1 MPREA
6 LALAAGVLI
15 ALGTAAAQQPSARG
29 AMPLPARAA
38 AVASALG
45 LPRADPALLPIDIVR
60 LLYSA
65 GQGPRTPSDPAY
77 FALQEALGAQRT
89 DGDEVPLPL
98 TPAIWRTRLLRDPG
112 VADERLALR
121 IFTHRDTALLYYGL
135 YAMDDPTLAWIASHE
150 EVLDTFKRHPG
161 LTAAFGRSLRIR
173 DGTVVTPGS
182 PGADAIWGDLAA
194 AQPGDPAAFIARLFE
209 SHAGRLALLYDA
221 VAQLDAPH
229 QRFAL
234 IAGGGIR
241 ARALLQAVI
250 AASPDWVVEDRP
262 LFRPPVDVALLLR
275 AVRLDDRGG
284 VAPPAGR
291 ALWEQICD
299 VRNRY
304 GDPAGSDVDAAW
316 LAACIL
322 DAAPPVARTRL
333 TAFLFAQRAY
343 AGNAA
348 GSEQARLVEVVRA
361 VMHYPALI
369 LTLER
374 SGVGDLE
381 VYEQAARRT
390 ASIERLRG
398 DDRRMAF
405 TLFQGAVALI
415 DRARWAETLTPDA
428 GRRAAAALFA
438 LEPRPATYG
447 ADVAKWIATEFLAA
461 ANDRASAGG
470 SLEIKVLRALSGVAD
485 AHAPV
490 VEWERR
496 RYRVDPAAAEFKR
509 LQRIRARQGAA
520 SLDAAAGRVNAR
532 AGGRML
538 ADTLAAIVY
547 AIQLGDPDGS
557 ALSGGRVWA
566 RHEFDA
572 PRYLGDQRRGWRVA
586 TEMFGA
592 DGWRLTGSL
601 LALEGPLAPLA
612 LRRMDA
618 NNVPP
623 EPRLSENDRRT
634 IAHTAALLNPYH
646 LTDSDRDRIAAA
658 LARGRARVAALAQ
671 SPGTIADVARESR
684 IGQWRT
690 RAIEWRLARGTA
702 DPAGPFTLLELLRL
716 GGVDVPSAW
725 GTVAEPSDGCLCLEP
740 PDPIALDDVIGRS
753 SSGQLGRQFDDV
765 MLRLAEVFAAR
776 KLPAALVRDAAA
788 IALQDVLDG
797 SQPYYFDDLL
807 TLSLGASALPV
818 DRIEDYVS
826 ALTATGPLVP
836 VTAASTGS
844 GR

>member
-45 LPRADPALLPIDIVR
+45 LPRADPALLPI
-60 LLYSA
+60 
-65 GQGPRTPSDPAY
+65 PSDPAY

-98 TPAIWRTRLLRDPG
+98 TPAIWRTRLLRDAG
-112 VADERLALR
+112 VADERLAPR

-150 EVLDTFKRHPG
+150 EVLDAFKCHPG
-161 LTAAFGRSLRIR
+161 LTAAFGRSIRIR

-299 VRNRY
+299 VRSRY

-316 LAACIL
+316 LGACIL

-398 DDRRMAF
+398 DM
-405 TLFQGAVALI
+405 
-415 DRARWAETLTPDA
+415 
-428 GRRAAAALFA
+428 
-438 LEPRPATYG
+438 
-447 ADVAKWIATEFLAA
+447 
-461 ANDRASAGG
+461 
-470 SLEIKVLRALSGVAD
+470 
-485 AHAPV
+485 
-490 VEWERR
+490 
-496 RYRVDPAAAEFKR
+496 PAAAPPPR
-509 LQRIRARQGAA
+509 CSRWSLVRRRTARMSRNGSRPSSWRRRMTARARAARSKSRCCERFRASPTRTRRSSNGNGAGTA
-520 SLDAAAGRVNAR
+520 SIRPPRNSSVCS
-532 AGGRML
+532 
-538 ADTLAAIVY
+538 
-547 AIQLGDPDGS
+547 GS
-557 ALSGGRVWA
+557 ARD
-566 RHEFDA
+566 RA
-572 PRYLGDQRRGWRVA
+572 PRRSTRPPVA
-586 TEMFGA
+586 
-592 DGWRLTGSL
+592 
-601 LALEGPLAPLA
+601 
-612 LRRMDA
+612 
-618 NNVPP
+618 
-623 EPRLSENDRRT
+623 
-634 IAHTAALLNPYH
+634 
-646 LTDSDRDRIAAA
+646 
-658 LARGRARVAALAQ
+658 
-671 SPGTIADVARESR
+671 
-684 IGQWRT
+684 
-690 RAIEWRLARGTA
+690 
-702 DPAGPFTLLELLRL
+702 
-716 GGVDVPSAW
+716 
-725 GTVAEPSDGCLCLEP
+725 
-740 PDPIALDDVIGRS
+740 
-753 SSGQLGRQFDDV
+753 
-765 MLRLAEVFAAR
+765 
-776 KLPAALVRDAAA
+776 
-788 IALQDVLDG
+788 
-797 SQPYYFDDLL
+797 
-807 TLSLGASALPV
+807 
-818 DRIEDYVS
+818 
-826 ALTATGPLVP
+826 
-836 VTAASTGS
+836 
-844 GR
+844 